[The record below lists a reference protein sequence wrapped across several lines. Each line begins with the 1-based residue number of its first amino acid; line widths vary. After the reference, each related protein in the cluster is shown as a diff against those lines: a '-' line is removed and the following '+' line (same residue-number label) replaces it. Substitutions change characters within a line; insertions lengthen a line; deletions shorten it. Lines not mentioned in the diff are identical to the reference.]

1 MATATFEP
9 QHLAELIE
17 EEMEARGWK
26 IGDLVMN
33 MGPHFTEHDW
43 NVCQLSWEI
52 FIAVREPN
60 ILLGDVMAEQL
71 SDAFDVSPKFFTNFH
86 EMWRSWA
93 NAKKEA
99 KSATSSP
106 EQEEGVER

>member
-17 EEMEARGWK
+17 EEMTERGWK

-33 MGPHFTEHDW
+33 MGPHFTELDW
-43 NVCQLSWEI
+43 NVCQLSWEM
-52 FIAVREPN
+52 FMAVREPN
-60 ILLGDVMAEQL
+60 ILLGDRMAEQL

-93 NAKKEA
+93 KAHYESSKLEA
-99 KSATSSP
+99 KS
-106 EQEEGVER
+106 E